1 MILPLYMYLFLPS
14 KIQRGSKFTT
24 SPAFIE
30 TQGIPRIVMEREQGN
45 DAPLLIVGFKI
56 KNTGQSNPTA
66 SVQNR
71 ISVSLYSFA
80 SLSESS
86 SNISKSGLI
95 GSSTPDNDN
104 LKINRT

>member
-45 DAPLLIVGFKI
+45 DAPLLIAGFKI
-56 KNTGQSNPTA
+56 KNTGQSNLTA

-80 SLSESS
+80 SLSS

-104 LKINRT
+104 LKIHRT